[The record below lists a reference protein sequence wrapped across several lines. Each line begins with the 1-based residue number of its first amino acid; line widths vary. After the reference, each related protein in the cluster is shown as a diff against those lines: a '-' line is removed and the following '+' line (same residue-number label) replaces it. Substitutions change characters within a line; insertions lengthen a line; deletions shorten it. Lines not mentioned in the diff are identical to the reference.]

1 VLRARFSLGTNPEPG
16 ADGARDE
23 DGSVRPEVT
32 LLTFS
37 SLGEALRAGYR
48 IFDKH
53 PEGYL
58 VRKEMA
64 VSEGRRYLLAV
75 ALMQRSI

>member
-1 VLRARFSLGTNPEPG
+1 M
-16 ADGARDE
+16 
-23 DGSVRPEVT
+23 RPEVT